1 MRGSDLPPL
10 LTAQTIKTLPNMQIS
25 LCTPRS
31 CNLQTP
37 SNLGVC
43 LGIRLLEANQA
54 HAARAEPLG
63 LARSTGGAERGGKAE
78 QEGLETTAGFALG
91 ILHGA
96 LLGSFQDHPRM
107 LCL

>member
-31 CNLQTP
+31 CNLRHPQTLV
-37 SNLGVC
+37 SAWESDCWKLT
-43 LGIRLLEANQA
+43 RLTLPGLSPWGLP
-54 HAARAEPLG
+54 AAL
-63 LARSTGGAERGGKAE
+63 GGAKWGGKAE